1 MILFSAALPVVY
13 GGPLLVLPL
22 EQRQVAG
29 RVPRSEQRSEGQRE
43 YLAESQR
50 HLRRHRAPIT
60 AILLMDTAT
69 QATDIPP
76 IGILLTDIRAM
87 DTQPTHSR
95 AMDIQAIRVV
105 LVPSVPRPMDTTAM
119 PGIPITQVR
128 RAMNITVTR
137 GTPLIQVPRAMDHLA
152 TWDTRLTP
160 ARRATN
166 TTATRNT
173 RLTLAHR
180 VMDHPA
186 TRDRLLSPVPRTTD
200 IRLTRSILPRPVPI
214 LDTLSIAIPAIMLRR
229 TGPLAR
235 RMASTPLAEPVPPR
249 TPVRWRRTLNG

>member
-1 MILFSAALPVVY
+1 MILSNAASAEEY
-13 GGPLLVLPL
+13 WEPLLARRL
-22 EQRQVAG
+22 EQRRVAG
-29 RVPRSEQRSEGQRE
+29 REPPSERRSVEQPE
-43 YLAESQR
+43 YLAESLP

-128 RAMNITVTR
+128 RATNTTAMRV
-137 GTPLIQVPRAMDHLA
+137 TPLIPVHRHLA

-160 ARRATN
+160 AC
-166 TTATRNT
+166 
-173 RLTLAHR
+173 
-180 VMDHPA
+180 
-186 TRDRLLSPVPRTTD
+186 
-200 IRLTRSILPRPVPI
+200 
-214 LDTLSIAIPAIMLRR
+214 
-229 TGPLAR
+229 
-235 RMASTPLAEPVPPR
+235 
-249 TPVRWRRTLNG
+249 